1 MLCGR
6 RRRILFLIP
15 NLRGRGRISS
25 LLRRFRHESLQ
36 PRDFCL
42 GRCEIAHVRRHFFGR
57 ELAAGF
63 LGVKHGVAESL
74 RKSVDGLPS
83 AKQVEADAAF
93 IECALGSLS
102 RAIQFLTEPVE

>member
-1 MLCGR
+1 M
-6 RRRILFLIP
+6 
-15 NLRGRGRISS
+15 SS
-25 LLRRFRHESLQ
+25 LLRRFRDESLEPQ
-36 PRDFCL
+36 DLCF
-42 GRCEIAHVRRHFFGR
+42 GRCEIAHVRRHFFRR

-93 IECALGSLS
+93 IERALGSLS

>member
-1 MLCGR
+1 MLRCR
-6 RRRILFLIP
+6 RRRILLLIP
-15 NLRGRGRISS
+15 NLRCRGRISP
-25 LLRRFRHESLQ
+25 LLRRFRDEGLEPQ
-36 PRDFCL
+36 DLCF

-93 IECALGSLS
+93 IERALGSLS